1 MASYWSKVLDRRV
14 TRRRAL
20 AATGLTAGAAAFL
33 AACGDDDDDGTSGG
47 ETATPGGTSGD
58 TSGLLQPITEDK
70 DAVQGGIFVLNNGSN
85 RDPLHLDG
93 KAQGQIQLNFF
104 QSMAY
109 EALVRNKAG
118 YKEPSTWSEV
128 EPQLAESWE
137 ISGDKLQIT
146 FKLQD
151 GVNWQNIAPVSGRP
165 LDAEDVIKSWEYFI
179 GSDTPNNKASSANS
193 INPAAPILG
202 WEATDP
208 QTVVLR
214 LSEPTSMIYQRL
226 AQMITGEVGSIY
238 PKEIGDTFDAQQSQI
253 GTGGWMLDRFE
264 PSVGLYYKRN
274 PDYWDQD
281 NAAYF
286 DEVQVPL
293 IPEYAQQLAQF
304 RTGAL
309 STIVPQ
315 VLAEDIIPTK
325 EQVPSLQMVSAV
337 AASNSPGASVRFGW
351 DPIAGKPSPFLDAR
365 ARQAISMAFDRDS
378 YIDAFYNVSNFEGEG
393 LPVNTYYYTQMGY
406 VPDWTLDPR
415 DAGDF
420 GENAKFYEYNVSEAM
435 KLKQAAESDYEGG
448 TYPSFVAGR
457 VNAVFGPIYAQQVEV
472 MDQFARE
479 IGFDVEAYPL
489 DYNLDYLPKVVT
501 QQGHFKI
508 PDMGWAYAI
517 GAVTSPDPTD
527 LFIWRYYSKAGV
539 TSGSLGLGTDGA
551 PPADAEVDSLVE
563 QARAEFDSDS
573 RKDIIHQLQQ
583 MLSAQIYNVPQPGVA
598 DQFWLQQPAFRNFFV
613 FQNDSRTVQLGLQ
626 SLQSMWFDQ
635 SKVGG

>member
-1 MASYWSKVLDRRV
+1 MSGYWSKTLNRRLS
-14 TRRRAL
+14 RRRAL

-33 AACGDDDDDGTSGG
+33 AACGGDDDDDSGVETSGTP
-47 ETATPGGTSGD
+47 EATPED

-70 DAVQGGIFVLNNGSN
+70 DAQPGGVFVLNNGSN

-137 ISGDKLQIT
+137 LSGDKLQIT
-146 FKLQD
+146 FKLRD
-151 GVNWQNIAPVSGRP
+151 GVNWQNIPPVNGRP
-165 LDAEDVIKSWEYFI
+165 LDSEDVLASWNYFI
-179 GSDTPNNKASSANS
+179 GSDTPNNKASSANA
-193 INPAAPILG
+193 INPAAPIIG
-202 WEATDP
+202 WEAPDP
-208 QTVVLR
+208 QTVVLN

-238 PKEIGDTFDAQQSQI
+238 PKEIGETFNAEQGQI

-264 PSVGLYYKRN
+264 PSVGLFYSKN
-274 PDYWDQD
+274 PDYWDD
-281 NAAYF
+281 SSAWF

-293 IPEYAQQLAQF
+293 IPEYAQQLAQL

-309 STIVPQ
+309 ATVVPQ
-315 VLAEDIIPTK
+315 VLADDILPTK
-325 EQVPSLQMVSAV
+325 QEVPQLQMVAAV

-351 DPIAGKPSPFLDAR
+351 DPISGMPSPFLDAR
-365 ARQAISMAFDRDS
+365 TRQAISMAFDRDA
-378 YIDAFYNVSNFEGEG
+378 YIDVFYNVSKFEAEG
-393 LPVNTYYYTQMGY
+393 LPVATYYYTQMGY
-406 VPDWTLDPR
+406 VPDWTLDPL
-415 DAGDF
+415 DANDF
-420 GENAKFYEYNVSEAM
+420 GENAMFYDYNVAEAM
-435 KLKQAAESDYEGG
+435 KLKEAAESDYEGG
-448 TYPSFVAGR
+448 KFPSFVSGR
-457 VNAVFGPIYAQQVEV
+457 VNAVFGPIYTQQVEV
-472 MDQFARE
+472 MDQFARD
-479 IGFDVEAYPL
+479 IGFDVQAYPL

-501 QQGHFKI
+501 KQGHFEV

-527 LFIWRYYSKAGV
+527 LFLWRYYSKAGV
-539 TSGSLGLGTDGA
+539 TSGSLGLGTPGG
-551 PPADAEVDSLVE
+551 PPADAQVDMLVE
-563 QARAEFDSDS
+563 QARGEFDSDS
-573 RKDIIHQLQQ
+573 RKEIILDLQR
-583 MLSAQIYNVPQPGVA
+583 MLSGSIYNVPQPGIA

-626 SLQSMWFDQ
+626 SLQSLWYDPSMA
-635 SKVGG
+635 